1 MISSFTTPD
10 YLTMFNPAKAR
21 TFYIRTFGCQMN
33 KHDSE
38 RISGLLMGSGYSRV
52 HDPLAA
58 DVVIFNT
65 CCVRESAVTRFLG
78 NLKELSSKIKVNPVA
93 RIAVVGCTAQDMGD
107 QIFEIVPQVD
117 IVVGTGNLNELP
129 ILIDK
134 CIKNNE
140 KISLVSS
147 NFDSQTIS
155 RMPLEQECEFK
166 AWVPISYGCSNYCS
180 YCIVPYVRGNEV
192 SRDPNQ
198 IIDEIMSLAQNGVK
212 EITLL
217 GQNVN
222 SYSSK
227 GYSFYD
233 LLEKVSEFN
242 ALKRIRFA
250 TSHPK
255 DLSRS
260 IIDLIASKDNICK
273 HIHLPVQSGSN
284 KILSLMNRGYERD
297 YYLDNVKYIRAKIPE
312 CSLTTDIIVG
322 FPGETEKDF
331 EDTLDLVR
339 KCRFDQS
346 FTFIFS
352 PRRNTKAAQMPDE
365 VGRQEKVE
373 RLMALTQLQDEIA
386 LLSNR
391 AYIGRQE
398 EILVDGVSKKN
409 WSEVRGRTDS
419 NKVVNATGGTDLIGK
434 FVNVKIYDAGKYS
447 LHGKIII

>member
-1 MISSFTTPD
+1 
-10 YLTMFNPAKAR
+10 MFNPEKAR

-38 RISGLLMGSGYSRV
+38 RISGLLISSGYSRV
-52 HDPLAA
+52 NNPLAA

-65 CCVRESAVTRFLG
+65 CCVRESAVERFLG
-78 NLKELSSKIKVNPVA
+78 NLRELSGKIKLNPAV
-93 RIAVVGCTAQDMGD
+93 RIAVVGCIAQDMGN

-129 ILIDK
+129 LLLEQ
-134 CIKNNE
+134 CIHSNE

-147 NFDSQTIS
+147 NFDSQTMS
-155 RMPLEQECEFK
+155 RMPFEQECKFR

-192 SRDPNQ
+192 SRNPGQ
-198 IIDEIMSLAQNGVK
+198 IMDEIMLHVQNGVK

-222 SYSSK
+222 SYSSN
-227 GYSFYD
+227 GYNFFD
-233 LLEKVSEFN
+233 LLDRVSEFTD
-242 ALKRIRFA
+242 LKRIRFA

-255 DLSRS
+255 DLSGS
-260 IIDLIASKDNICK
+260 IVELIALKDNICK

-284 KILSLMNRGYERD
+284 KILTLMNRGYDRE
-297 YYLDNVKYIRAKIPE
+297 YYIDTVNYIRAKIPG

-322 FPGETEKDF
+322 FPGETERDF
-331 EDTLDLVR
+331 EDTLDLVK

-352 PRRNTKAAQMPDE
+352 PRRNTKAAQFPDE
-365 VGRQEKVE
+365 VARQEKVE
-373 RLMALTQLQDEIA
+373 RLKALTQIQDEIA
-386 LLSNR
+386 LFSNFS
-391 AYIGRQE
+391 YLGREE
-398 EILVDGVSKKN
+398 EILIDGVSKKKR
-409 WSEVRGRTDS
+409 SEVCGRTDS
-419 NKVVNATGGTDLIGK
+419 NKVVNAAGCADLIGK